1 MIVYVNQAEG
11 ENEMSNM
18 KLTVDT
24 LDNIYGS
31 AVINIG
37 KSNGYVEAFIDHDKV
52 LNLAVYNKDGDVVH
66 EYYVTLK
73 NLRAKD
79 GSGWTAPT
87 FQPTLD

>member
-1 MIVYVNQAEG
+1 
-11 ENEMSNM
+11 MSNI

-52 LNLAVYNKDGDVVH
+52 LNVAVYNREGDIVH
-66 EYYVTLK
+66 EYYIALK
-73 NLRAKD
+73 DLRAKN
-79 GSGWTAPT
+79 GSGWTAPK
-87 FQPTLD
+87 FEPTLD

>member
-1 MIVYVNQAEG
+1 
-11 ENEMSNM
+11 MSKI

-24 LDNIYGS
+24 LDNIFGS

-52 LNLAVYNKDGDVVH
+52 LNVAVYNREGDIVH
-66 EYYVTLK
+66 EYYITLK

>member
-1 MIVYVNQAEG
+1 
-11 ENEMSNM
+11 MSNI

-24 LDNIYGS
+24 LDNIFGS

-66 EYYVTLK
+66 EYYITLK

-79 GSGWTAPT
+79 GSGWTATP
-87 FQPTLD
+87 FNQRLIERLNIGEKS

>member
-1 MIVYVNQAEG
+1 
-11 ENEMSNM
+11 MSNT

-24 LDNIYGS
+24 LDNIFGS

-52 LNLAVYNKDGDVVH
+52 LNLAVYNKEGDVVH
-66 EYYVTLK
+66 EYYVPLK
-73 NLRAKD
+73 TLRAKD